1 MPTQRAPDKNV
12 IHLIVRSGPDSGK
25 MYFLKPK
32 RDALIG
38 RAIASDLRLTDGSAS
53 QKHCVVRSGGDV
65 AFVQD
70 LNSSNGTRINGERV
84 VGEQMVDEDVV
95 LEIGTSVV
103 ELSWV
108 ETESEVPLSAVE
120 SAGAPTLLEK
130 TGDTARLQRYSG
142 PGSTLGDA
150 AGLVDFRNAQKAQG
164 KMVGS
169 FMLLEV
175 IGVGG
180 MGFVYRAKNFKSR
193 EDVALKLIPFDRFRT
208 EELRKKFA
216 SEIRKGLQF
225 DGAARILLVGEV
237 DESLYVVSDFVKGR
251 SLESLVETGRKFS
264 PVEVVRFGK
273 ELSAVLQA
281 AHEKGVVH
289 GAITPSS
296 VILTEDGKAAL
307 IDLGLGRRTDGEGKY
322 VLTGD
327 ERLGLMSF
335 RSPEQ
340 TREIPELNTSTDV
353 YSLAATLYFLLTEH
367 RPYSAETRL
376 ELARKIRWDDLAPV
390 SKYRQ
395 DVSDSLVKTLTRA
408 LEKESDRRFKTAA
421 EFGAALI

>member
-1 MPTQRAPDKNV
+1 MPSPNRAPDKNV

-32 RDALIG
+32 RDAVIG
-38 RAIASDLRLTDGSAS
+38 RAIAADLRLTDGSAS

-65 AFVQD
+65 AFVED
-70 LNSSNGTRINGERV
+70 LKSSNGTRINGELV
-84 VGEQMVDEDVV
+84 TGEQMVDEDVV

-108 ETESEVPLSAVE
+108 ETDSEVPLSSVE

-130 TGDTARLQRYSG
+130 TGDTARLPRYTG

-150 AGLVDFRNAQKAQG
+150 AGLVDFRNAQKQQG
-164 KMVGS
+164 KMIGS

-193 EDVALKLIPFDRFRT
+193 EDVALKLIPNDRFRT

-216 SEIRKGLQF
+216 SDIKKSLQF
-225 DGAARILLVGEV
+225 EGAARILLVGEV
-237 DESLYVVSDFVKGR
+237 ESSLYVVSDFVRGR

-264 PVEVVRFGK
+264 PADVIRIGR
-273 ELSAVLQA
+273 ELAKTLQA
-281 AHEKGVVH
+281 AHDKGVVH
-289 GAITPSS
+289 GALTPSS
-296 VILTEDGKAAL
+296 IILPDSGPAVL
-307 IDLGLGRRTDGEGKY
+307 LDLGLGRRTDGEGKY
-322 VLTGD
+322 VLAGD

-340 TREIPELNTSTDV
+340 TREIPELNTSTDI

-367 RPYSAETRL
+367 RPYHAESRL
-376 ELARKIRWDDLAPV
+376 DLARKIRWDDLAPIN
-390 SKYRQ
+390 KYRQ
-395 DVSDSLVKTLTRA
+395 DVPEPLTLALAKA
-408 LEKESDRRFKTAA
+408 LEKEPEKRFKSAA
-421 EFGAALI
+421 DFAAAL